1 MLLYSANCN
10 AEHLNFN
17 VFQNNIICYYAFTLK
32 FSVST
37 DNVNTIN
44 NAVYP
49 TMTLIINTLNN
60 TVTTSTS

>member
-1 MLLYSANCN
+1 MLLYSANFN

-17 VFQNNIICYYAFTLK
+17 VFQTNIICYYAFILK

-37 DNVNTIN
+37 DIVNTIN

-49 TMTLIINTLNN
+49 TTTLTPNTLK
-60 TVTTSTS
+60 

>member
-1 MLLYSANCN
+1 MLLYSANFN

-17 VFQNNIICYYAFTLK
+17 VFQTNIICYYAFTHK

-49 TMTLIINTLNN
+49 TTTFILNTLK
-60 TVTTSTS
+60 